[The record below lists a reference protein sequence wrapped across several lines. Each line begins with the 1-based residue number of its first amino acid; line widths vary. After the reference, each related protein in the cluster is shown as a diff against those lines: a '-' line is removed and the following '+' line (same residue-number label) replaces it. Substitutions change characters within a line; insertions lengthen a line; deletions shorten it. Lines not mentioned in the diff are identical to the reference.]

1 MLNVGFFFLAM
12 LLYIWEE
19 IPQVLLD
26 IEQL

>member
-1 MLNVGFFFLAM
+1 MWNVEFFFLAM